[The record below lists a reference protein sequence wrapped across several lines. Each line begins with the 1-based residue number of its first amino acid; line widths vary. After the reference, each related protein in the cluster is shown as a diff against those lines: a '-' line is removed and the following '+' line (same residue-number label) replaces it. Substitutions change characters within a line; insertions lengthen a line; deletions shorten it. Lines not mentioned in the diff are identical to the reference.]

1 MATYIKTIKQDSDI
15 ILPVTS
21 SEALADSIPSDKIDW
36 TSFDSTEWP
45 VVNANTSNNNV
56 NSNTW
61 YNQYQYTVPADGL
74 YLVLFTQ
81 RRTSGDNSNDFML
94 RILHRHDGTDTA
106 YSTIATGGSSWVNYI
121 PGTVFAIIQAKS
133 GDVFYA
139 QSSGGGTGSYGT
151 QNGRVSIAR
160 IR

>member
-1 MATYIKTIKQDSDI
+1 MATYIKTIKQGSDI

-21 SEALADSIPSDKIDW
+21 SEALADSVPSDKIDW

-45 VVNANTSNNNV
+45 VVNDNAVNNNV
-56 NSNTW
+56 NSNQW

-81 RRTSGDNSNDFML
+81 RRTGGDNNNDFSL
-94 RILHRHDGTDTA
+94 RILHHHGSTDTG
-106 YSTIATGGSSWVNYI
+106 YSTIATGGSTWVNWI
-121 PGTVFAIIQAKS
+121 PGTTFALIQAES
-133 GDVFYA
+133 GDIFYA
-139 QSSGGGTGSYGT
+139 QSIGGGTGSYGT
-151 QNGRVSIAR
+151 QNGKVSIAR

>member
-45 VVNANTSNNNV
+45 VINDNAVNANI
-56 NSNTW
+56 NSNQY
-61 YNQYQYTVPADGL
+61 YNQYQYTVPVDGV
-74 YLVLFTQ
+74 YIMMFSQ
-81 RRTSGDNSNDFML
+81 RMTNGENNRDLAM
-94 RILHRHDGTDTA
+94 RITVNNTDVYCNTF
-106 YSTIATGGSSWVNYI
+106 TGGSTWVNWI
-121 PGTVFAIIQAKS
+121 PGISFAIAKLS
-133 GDVFYA
+133 AGDIVRF
-139 QSSGGGTGSYGT
+139 QSSGGGTGSYVT
-151 QNGRVSIAR
+151 QNGKVSIAR

>member
-45 VVNANTSNNNV
+45 VVNDNAVNPNI
-56 NSNTW
+56 NSNQY
-61 YNQYQYTVPADGL
+61 YNQYQYTVPVDGV
-74 YLVLFTQ
+74 YIMMFSQ
-81 RRTSGDNSNDFML
+81 RMTNGENNRDLAM
-94 RILHRHDGTDTA
+94 RITVNNTDVYCNTF
-106 YSTIATGGSSWVNYI
+106 TGGSTWVNWI
-121 PGTVFAIIQAKS
+121 PGVIFAIVKLS
-133 GDVFYA
+133 GGDVVRFQA
-139 QSSGGGTGSYGT
+139 SGGGTGSYAT
-151 QNGRVSIAR
+151 QNGKVSIAR